1 MAARRK
7 TLDDAEFVF
16 LPLGGSN
23 EIGMNLN
30 DYGYGPPEARQW
42 IIVDIGV
49 TFGDAT
55 TPGIDIIMA
64 DPEFLEDEDVLA
76 IVLTHAHEDHV
87 GAIAHL
93 WPRFRVPVYA
103 TPFTA
108 VLAREKLREAGLDR
122 LVKIHVEPLDGRFS
136 IGPFDLQLITLTH
149 SIPEPNGL
157 AIRTPLGLVLH
168 TGDWKIDPDP
178 LIGAV
183 TDETALRALA
193 DEGVIAMIC
202 DSTNVFVE
210 GHAGSEADVRA
221 ELIRVVAEQKGRV
234 AVACFASNVAR
245 FESALLAAEAAGR
258 SVCLVGRSMR
268 RIYGAAKE
276 VGLLK
281 AAAPVI
287 SEQDAAHLAPE
298 NVMLLCTGSQG
309 EPQAALSRIASGN
322 HPTMRL
328 GLGDSVLFSS
338 RVIPGN
344 EQKIFDLQNRLVEC
358 GVQVITDHDRPI
370 HVSGHPCREELRLM
384 YQWVR
389 PRVAIPTH
397 GERRHILEHAAL
409 ARSLQISETLT
420 PRNGDMIRL
429 APGPAAVIDETPAGR
444 LFLDG
449 SVLTP
454 EGSES
459 LRERAKLAF
468 AGIIHLSLAVSESGK
483 LLSGPELRVSGLSAS
498 TAAHQHSA
506 LERIED
512 AAENSFLK
520 LDRGQ
525 KDDDEAI
532 ENALRRTV
540 RREAEAVWGKKPL
553 VEISVLR
560 V

>member
-1 MAARRK
+1 
-7 TLDDAEFVF
+7 
-16 LPLGGSN
+16 
-23 EIGMNLN
+23 
-30 DYGYGPPEARQW
+30 
-42 IIVDIGV
+42 
-49 TFGDAT
+49 
-55 TPGIDIIMA
+55 
-64 DPEFLEDEDVLA
+64 
-76 IVLTHAHEDHV
+76 
-87 GAIAHL
+87 
-93 WPRFRVPVYA
+93 
-103 TPFTA
+103 
-108 VLAREKLREAGLDR
+108 
-122 LVKIHVEPLDGRFS
+122 
-136 IGPFDLQLITLTH
+136 
-149 SIPEPNGL
+149 
-157 AIRTPLGLVLH
+157 
-168 TGDWKIDPDP
+168 
-178 LIGAV
+178 
-183 TDETALRALA
+183 
-193 DEGVIAMIC
+193 
-202 DSTNVFVE
+202 
-210 GHAGSEADVRA
+210 
-221 ELIRVVAEQKGRV
+221 
-234 AVACFASNVAR
+234 
-245 FESALLAAEAAGR
+245 
-258 SVCLVGRSMR
+258 
-268 RIYGAAKE
+268 
-276 VGLLK
+276 
-281 AAAPVI
+281 
-287 SEQDAAHLAPE
+287 
-298 NVMLLCTGSQG
+298 
-309 EPQAALSRIASGN
+309 
-322 HPTMRL
+322 
-328 GLGDSVLFSS
+328 
-338 RVIPGN
+338 
-344 EQKIFDLQNRLVEC
+344 
-358 GVQVITDHDRPI
+358 
-370 HVSGHPCREELRLM
+370 M